1 MISKVRRD
9 IPTADEL
16 ARMALDNVSAMVA
29 YWDADQICRFA
40 NRAYEHWFAVN
51 PQTIIGKHISE
62 LLGPLYALNRP
73 YIEAALCGEP
83 QEFEREIPNPAA
95 GPARPALANYIP
107 DVVDGVVR
115 GFFVLVTDISAVK
128 RTETALRE
136 SEERFRLTLEEAPI
150 GMAVV
155 GTDGRFLRVNGALCA
170 ILGYSAQELVGMTFQ
185 SVTHP
190 EDLDADLAL
199 ARQLARGEIPR
210 YSLERRYV
218 RKDGHVVDIE
228 LSRSVLRGPD
238 GQPLHFIA
246 QVKDISERK
255 RRGREQQFLAD
266 LGPVL
271 ASTLDTPA
279 IFQRI
284 AELVT
289 CQIADF
295 CIVDLVDDGQMVR
308 KVVASRDPAKR
319 AIAEALWHVP
329 LDRDQPSL
337 LSEACRTRRPVLVQ
351 RLDHEALALMTQ
363 GPEHVRTVERL
374 EMRSLIAV
382 PLVASERLVGAIA
395 LIASEGS
402 REYDARDVRLAEE
415 LAWRTAIALEN
426 ALLYHMARDATKV
439 RDEVLA
445 IVTHDLRNPL
455 STIAMHAA
463 LLRRR
468 AQPHSS
474 SEATAGEAIERAVA
488 RMTRLIEDLLDVSR
502 MEAGQLSLVLEPLD
516 AATFLF
522 ECVESQRQLADSV
535 GIELRLRTPRV
546 SPCVLADRDRLSQ
559 ILENLI
565 GNALKF
571 TCSGGQV
578 TVAAD
583 VRDDE
588 VLFSVRDSGAGI
600 SPEHLPHLFE
610 RFWQACRTE
619 RHGAGLG
626 LPIAKGFVE
635 AHGGRI
641 WVESSPGAGSCF
653 FFTVPRADARS
664 ATPVRR

>member
-271 ASTLDTPA
+271 ASTLD
-279 IFQRI
+279 
-284 AELVT
+284 
-289 CQIADF
+289 
-295 CIVDLVDDGQMVR
+295 
-308 KVVASRDPAKR
+308 SR
-319 AIAEALWHVP
+319 L
-329 LDRDQPSL
+329 
-337 LSEACRTRRPVLVQ
+337 
-351 RLDHEALALMTQ
+351 
-363 GPEHVRTVERL
+363 
-374 EMRSLIAV
+374 
-382 PLVASERLVGAIA
+382 
-395 LIASEGS
+395 
-402 REYDARDVRLAEE
+402 
-415 LAWRTAIALEN
+415 
-426 ALLYHMARDATKV
+426 
-439 RDEVLA
+439 
-445 IVTHDLRNPL
+445 
-455 STIAMHAA
+455 
-463 LLRRR
+463 
-468 AQPHSS
+468 SS
-474 SEATAGEAIERAVA
+474 SASLSWSRARSPTSASSTSSTTARWCA
-488 RMTRLIEDLLDVSR
+488 
-502 MEAGQLSLVLEPLD
+502 
-516 AATFLF
+516 
-522 ECVESQRQLADSV
+522 
-535 GIELRLRTPRV
+535 
-546 SPCVLADRDRLSQ
+546 RLSQ
-559 ILENLI
+559 
-565 GNALKF
+565 
-571 TCSGGQV
+571 
-578 TVAAD
+578 
-583 VRDDE
+583 
-588 VLFSVRDSGAGI
+588 AGI
-600 SPEHLPHLFE
+600 RRSVLSLRLCGTCRWTGTSPRCCPK
-610 RFWQACRTE
+610 RAAR
-619 RHGAGLG
+619 AGRCWCS
-626 LPIAKGFVE
+626 AWTT
-635 AHGGRI
+635 R
-641 WVESSPGAGSCF
+641 
-653 FFTVPRADARS
+653 RS
-664 ATPVRR
+664 R